1 MKSINPT
8 RWTSKIWFCASFH
21 LHTASLNSRNDSF
34 CFIQTYILNKVH
46 EVDWWCLFFEKS
58 ILFINSQEYK
68 QISIKKIPLL
78 DHCMTNYSRL
88 KPKKNL
94 SGLTK
99 PWHIITQC
107 DKQKKK
113 ILEGL
118 KWKILKVLLQ
128 TFFECSQWDPRV
140 GQQSH
145 RKIFIFLLL
154 CLPKALS
161 KFLIFEF
168 DLFLLSNI
176 LVFIYATGLLS
187 EGYSHPSRGVAY

>member
-113 ILEGL
+113 NIRRFEM
-118 KWKILKVLLQ
+118 KDSKSFAAN
-128 TFFECSQWDPRV
+128 FFWMLSMGSKSGSTITQEDIYISASVPSQ
-140 GQQSH
+140 GSI
-145 RKIFIFLLL
+145 KIFNIWIWS
-154 CLPKALS
+154 LPS
-161 KFLIFEF
+161 
-168 DLFLLSNI
+168 
-176 LVFIYATGLLS
+176 
-187 EGYSHPSRGVAY
+187 